1 MDALISLCLKFTFH
15 IGLREDLMAL
25 VQMANAVF
33 VTERAM
39 KENEFTNG
47 LMTMSASIWA
57 ASRLI

>member
-1 MDALISLCLKFTFH
+1 
-15 IGLREDLMAL
+15 MAL

-47 LMTMSASIWA
+47 LMT
-57 ASRLI
+57 LECLHLGCK